1 MPKPQLEQAVL
12 LIEGFRAGAE
22 GLLTPDAARL
32 ADLDA
37 DGVLAQVSAAIAQD
51 VMPAFDA
58 LLALLKSDDYV
69 AAAPEAVG
77 LAQYPGG
84 AEAYAALVRMH
95 TTLEDRKSGAQGK
108 RVSVSVDLGGCRIIK
123 KKNINQK

>member
-51 VMPAFDA
+51 VMSAFDA
-58 LLALLKSDDYV
+58 LLALLRSDDYV
-69 AAAPEAVG
+69 AAAPEAVRSEEHTSE
-77 LAQYPGG
+77 LQLLICPW
-84 AEAYAALVRMH
+84 YAVLC
-95 TTLEDRKSGAQGK
+95 LNK
-108 RVSVSVDLGGCRIIK
+108 
-123 KKNINQK
+123 

>member
-95 TTLEDRKSGAQGK
+95 TTLDLTSDRVPSIGLERLADIRRSEAHTSEPQ
-108 RVSVSVDLGGCRIIK
+108 S
-123 KKNINQK
+123 